1 MENEILSYRIDKLLE
16 ESKLNA
22 PSSLNFR
29 RIHCG
34 IFTEK
39 SCRATFAQ
47 QKCKKCLRNHFG
59 GTPFQTPRTTRE
71 MKII

>member
-1 MENEILSYRIDKLLE
+1 MYIHIIQTLAKFAKHRNIDLAELRQ
-16 ESKLNA
+16 LRLQTQFA
-22 PSSLNFR
+22 
-29 RIHCG
+29 

-59 GTPFQTPRTTRE
+59 STSFQTPRTTRE